1 MQIFYRQN
9 FTEIVLTLRS
19 DSSLGLLD
27 GGYIEDY
34 FGIDNQLTLHN
45 MDTNSRV
52 ALLLDEDTDV
62 TPSIPHDAFSAV
74 IDLSSTIDGLYR
86 IEGRV
91 RDTAG
96 NYTILSDFS
105 TPNGTEDLI
114 MLELLISP
122 LSVVLFSPKE
132 ASIVLVQTP
141 EAELVLQDKPEAT
154 LILEH
159 AGIEVSFLLKEE
171 VKASVN
177 LLPEIEASF
186 VLPETPELQILD
198 MYMV

>member
-154 LILEH
+154 LIIEH

-177 LLPEIEASF
+177 LLPEIEVSF

-198 MYMV
+198 MYVV